1 MRTDKKRLPVSDDL
15 FDGPS
20 KSQLKRD
27 ANKLQDLGVRL
38 AALRPKQLA
47 TLDLNEV
54 LLKAIE
60 DYNLLPNSNNALKRH
75 AQFIGKRMR
84 GQDYDALL
92 AAVEELENPRTTAR
106 PGTPRKTLG
115 VTAQA
120 CEASLRNQV
129 PAKTPSHNLLISI
142 LASRDKSCVSL
153 SAIISS
159 LHANQTTRRRSA
171 PARSSLPTL
180 VKVLTSPHHSP
191 NCRPSNKPP
200 T

>member
-20 KSQLKRD
+20 KSQLKRE
-27 ANKLQDLGVRL
+27 ANKLQELGVRL

-60 DYNLLPNSNNALKRH
+60 DYNLLPNSNSALKRH

-92 AAVEELENPRTTAR
+92 AAVEELENPRTTTR
-106 PGTPRKTLG
+106 PGTPRRTLG

-120 CEASLRNQV
+120 CESLVAEPSTSEDSITQLIDQHPRLERQKLRQLVRNYFV
-129 PAKTPSHNLLISI
+129 AARKPDVAAAKRARTKLTTYLSQ
-142 LASRDKSCVSL
+142 SL
-153 SAIISS
+153 
-159 LHANQTTRRRSA
+159 N
-171 PARSSLPTL
+171 
-180 VKVLTSPHHSP
+180 
-191 NCRPSNKPP
+191 
-200 T
+200 

>member
-1 MRTDKKRLPVSDDL
+1 MRTDKKRFPVSDDL

-92 AAVEELENPRTTAR
+92 AAVEELENPSTTTR

-120 CEASLRNQV
+120 CESLVAEPSTSEDAITQLIDQHPRLERQKLRQLVRNYFV
-129 PAKTPSHNLLISI
+129 AARKPDDAAAKRARTKLTTYLSQ
-142 LASRDKSCVSL
+142 SL
-153 SAIISS
+153 
-159 LHANQTTRRRSA
+159 N
-171 PARSSLPTL
+171 
-180 VKVLTSPHHSP
+180 
-191 NCRPSNKPP
+191 
-200 T
+200 